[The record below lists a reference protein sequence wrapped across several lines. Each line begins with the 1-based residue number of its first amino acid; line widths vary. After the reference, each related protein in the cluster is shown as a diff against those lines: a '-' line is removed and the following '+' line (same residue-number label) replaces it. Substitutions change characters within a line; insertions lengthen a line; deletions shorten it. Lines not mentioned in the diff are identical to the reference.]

1 MEADGVENLSESSKH
16 NDVKTNVL
24 SADSGLSDDDFSI
37 VSKAASGKDND
48 EQGSSLSG
56 AERSIE
62 EQNIHRP
69 QEFSSLENTGTHGQ
83 SVEKKD
89 IAKKASS
96 SSSTN
101 DFSILDLLE
110 NDLEENDVEEDSNA
124 KNILDNL
131 VILPVGT
138 KKDSQ
143 PSSMG
148 SLISCNKPDD
158 CNSHESSVLGSSFV
172 VIDTS
177 DKSSSFP
184 TSFDISVDRSKIQ
197 VLPPKE
203 DTEISTSIDEHENKV
218 TKKKSMRGGIVE
230 VVVQREDWK
239 LKEVEKPNIG
249 AVETVEDLTDSKQ
262 TKNYDKNKDMQ
273 DQIVQGTETVTDVD
287 PVVKETDTTQS
298 DICQND
304 GKDCNNHESSVLGS
318 SFADIDTSDK
328 SSSYPSSFDIIV
340 DRSKIQVLPPKE
352 DTEISTSIDEH
363 GNKVTKKKS
372 MRGGIVKVVVQRE
385 DWKLKEVEK
394 PNIGAVETVEDLTDS
409 EQTKN
414 YDKNKDMQDQIVQG
428 TETVT
433 DVDLVVKE
441 TDTTQS
447 DICQNDGKRDEVKV
461 ENSMDTEMVTDR
473 NKADK
478 TKTQEH
484 YDVRDDTGSLNMST
498 SQKDEE
504 KSTKGEINDVERKDQ
519 GEITDVERR
528 NQQKYLDK
536 DEILGEQQVE
546 GDKEIQV
553 VTQNNQGGT
562 NFVPDKDSK
571 SMGAFS
577 VVDKS
582 EFSENDTSR
591 KFGKSDVDSDI
602 LSSNSETRS
611 RSSTISIYMDE
622 LELDTSDESNEPRTR
637 SETSGESGDNG
648 AEIAEKQL
656 KRESVYSDMVVQKE
670 ENSSNE
676 IQQTGEEEDKPV
688 ITKED
693 EKEIRSRSVSDAST
707 ASSVSPEVWQPLQGF
722 RIITEGEGESFLVF
736 TDFIFLL
743 CYLCTLDMENICMT
757 ASFQ

>member
-37 VSKAASGKDND
+37 VSEAASEFSLLEISSGKDND
-48 EQGSSLSG
+48 EKGKIEQGSSLSR
-56 AERSIE
+56 AERSIG

-83 SVEKKD
+83 SVVKKD
-89 IAKKASS
+89 IAKKASI

-101 DFSILDLLE
+101 DFSILDLPE

-124 KNILDNL
+124 NNILDNM

-138 KKDSQ
+138 KKVSQ

-148 SLISCNKPDD
+148 SLISCNRPGDS
-158 CNSHESSVLGSSFV
+158 NSHESSVLGSSF
-172 VIDTS
+172 
-177 DKSSSFP
+177 
-184 TSFDISVDRSKIQ
+184 
-197 VLPPKE
+197 
-203 DTEISTSIDEHENKV
+203 
-218 TKKKSMRGGIVE
+218 
-230 VVVQREDWK
+230 
-239 LKEVEKPNIG
+239 
-249 AVETVEDLTDSKQ
+249 AV
-262 TKNYDKNKDMQ
+262 
-273 DQIVQGTETVTDVD
+273 
-287 PVVKETDTTQS
+287 
-298 DICQND
+298 
-304 GKDCNNHESSVLGS
+304 
-318 SFADIDTSDK
+318 IDTSDK
-328 SSSYPSSFDIIV
+328 SSSYPPSFDIIV

-385 DWKLKEVEK
+385 DWKLKEEEK
-394 PNIGAVETVEDLTDS
+394 PNIGAVETVKDLTDS

-433 DVDLVVKE
+433 DVDPVVKE

-484 YDVRDDTGSLNMST
+484 YDVRDDTGSLSMST

-519 GEITDVERR
+519 GEITDVERS

-670 ENSSNE
+670 ENSSIEDFSLLDKSELDTDSSVKILTNE
-676 IQQTGEEEDKPV
+676 IQQTEEEEDKPV

-707 ASSVSPEVWQPLQGF
+707 ASSVSPEVWQPSQGF
-722 RIITEGEGESFLVF
+722 IMITEDEGESFLVF

>member
-230 VVVQREDWK
+230 
-239 LKEVEKPNIG
+239 
-249 AVETVEDLTDSKQ
+249 
-262 TKNYDKNKDMQ
+262 
-273 DQIVQGTETVTDVD
+273 
-287 PVVKETDTTQS
+287 
-298 DICQND
+298 
-304 GKDCNNHESSVLGS
+304 
-318 SFADIDTSDK
+318 
-328 SSSYPSSFDIIV
+328 
-340 DRSKIQVLPPKE
+340 
-352 DTEISTSIDEH
+352 
-363 GNKVTKKKS
+363 
-372 MRGGIVKVVVQRE
+372 VVVQRE